1 MSFDEF
7 SEFMKCIDVTNI
19 QWVVEWWHISSM
31 VNCNFKD
38 SCVPLVGLLV
48 TLTTLHFGLQ
58 GNLVIIKE
66 LLVMMVRSIPW
77 HLLIGSWEESVSLG
91 RKGG

>member
-19 QWVVEWWHISSM
+19 QWVVEWWHISSI
-31 VNCNFKD
+31 VNYNFKD
-38 SCVPLVGLLV
+38 SCVPLVGLRCYSYHS
-48 TLTTLHFGLQ
+48 TFRIQ

-77 HLLIGSWEESVSLG
+77 HLLIRSWEESVSIG
-91 RKGG
+91 HKGG